1 MLEKRLILQCNMSR
15 ILTIVILKNTKHD
28 IFYWRNSFTINLT
41 QFRTSIFMIYICFK
55 TYTFSNYVFTHNY
68 DNFTILIVW
77 EHNLFQLWNNH
88 FFSRL
93 TLELSLCIFTLYLSR
108 SRWFTVFLLEFHGE
122 FSAIDSLFQNNCINF
137 SVHIGRQP
145 SSIRL
150 RKIKMMKRTKHVTQ
164 HSAIFAM
171 SEEKKVTME
180 NCSWLFNR
188 IKQTWSSIQCQ
199 RSIHK
204 RDFLFII
211 FSSKTVCRRLV
222 RSRHLNYLLLIAVF
236 LSWNKNQNML
246 KTFLTKALVLL
257 LPYRVRTETRHSV
270 RKLRKS
276 CSIHL
281 SINCSS

>member
-1 MLEKRLILQCNMSR
+1 
-15 ILTIVILKNTKHD
+15 
-28 IFYWRNSFTINLT
+28 
-41 QFRTSIFMIYICFK
+41 MIYICFK

-68 DNFTILIVW
+68 DNFTILIVR

-180 NCSWLFNR
+180 NCSWFFNR

-211 FSSKTVCRRLV
+211 FSTKTVCRRLV

-270 RKLRKS
+270 RKLTKS